1 MMFLKPESFRFYMK
15 INKVNSVLKGVCAI
29 NGFTFTDNANINN
42 SDTCD
47 DHLHLTYS
55 GTGKLANN
63 FINVINKMLVTRNV
77 WQSTVAM

>member
-1 MMFLKPESFRFYMK
+1 MK
-15 INKVNSVLKGVCAI
+15 INEVNRVSKELCII
-29 NGFTFTDNANINN
+29 NGFTFTDNVNINY

-47 DHLHLTYS
+47 DLLHLTYS
-55 GTGKLANN
+55 GTEKLANN

>member
-1 MMFLKPESFRFYMK
+1 MK
-15 INKVNSVLKGVCAI
+15 INKVKSVLKDVSAI
-29 NGFTFTDNANINN
+29 NGFTFTDNVNINN

-47 DHLHLTYS
+47 DLLHLTYS
-55 GTGKLANN
+55 GTEKLANN